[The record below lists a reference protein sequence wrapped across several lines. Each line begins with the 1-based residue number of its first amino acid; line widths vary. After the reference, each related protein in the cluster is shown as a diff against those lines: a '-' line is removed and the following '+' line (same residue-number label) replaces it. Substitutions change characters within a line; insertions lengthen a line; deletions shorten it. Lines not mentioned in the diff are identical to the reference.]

1 MAGTDKTR
9 WDKIAIVLQPAGGL
23 LTALAVAFVGIMG
36 STYLNRNQAQDARL
50 RLFTELMSRREQS
63 DTALRED
70 MFKSIVSTFLNPST
84 AKLEQ
89 KVLSLE
95 LLADNF
101 HESLELA
108 PLFKHVRRE
117 IEASQDRRKME
128 YHKRLEN
135 IAKEVAGK
143 QIEVLQE
150 SGAFVESGMDLQ
162 DVQAHREGLTVLDK
176 CLALH
181 SEDVFRTASMNQS
194 TTEGHL
200 DETHRCIR
208 ADVMEADART
218 QRLLIHLQSTTQEG
232 ENVDSYFWVDF
243 YDLPMVNNTRLSHDQ
258 RIAVVLKKYDETSAQ
273 LGFVYFPGSRASVKD
288 KPFYDDMLHQL
299 DLKPEP
305 GDEIRHR

>member
-1 MAGTDKTR
+1 VANTEKSG
-9 WDKIAIVLQPAGGL
+9 WDKIAIVLQPVGGL

-36 STYLNRNQAQDARL
+36 STYLNRSQSQDAKL

-84 AKLEQ
+84 ARLEQ

-117 IEASQDRRKME
+117 INESKDPRKLE

-176 CLALH
+176 CVALH
-181 SEDVFRTASMNQS
+181 SEDVFRMGTMNQAS
-194 TTEGHL
+194 TTGEL
-200 DETHRCIR
+200 DGSHRCIR
-208 ADVMEADART
+208 ADVMETDAAA
-218 QRLLIHLQSTTQEG
+218 QRVLIHLQSTTLEG

-273 LGFVYFPGSRASVKD
+273 LGFIYFPGSRASVKD
-288 KPFYDDMLHQL
+288 KPYYDDMLHQL
-299 DLKPEP
+299 ELEPEP
-305 GDEIRHR
+305 SDKARHH